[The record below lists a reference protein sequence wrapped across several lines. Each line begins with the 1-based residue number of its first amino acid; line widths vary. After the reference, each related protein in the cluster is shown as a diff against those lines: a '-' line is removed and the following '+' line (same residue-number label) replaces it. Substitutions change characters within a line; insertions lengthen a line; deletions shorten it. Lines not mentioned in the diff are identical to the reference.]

1 MSISKNNYG
10 AYVVSDFITDG
21 SGLTWLE
28 SLQVYGPKSYAVK
41 AFRLHLKKLN
51 AVRVK

>member
-1 MSISKNNYG
+1 MSIKKNNYG
-10 AYVVSDFITDG
+10 AYVVSDFVTDG
-21 SGLTWLE
+21 SGFTWLE

-51 AVRVK
+51 ARGVK

>member
-10 AYVVSDFITDG
+10 AYVVSDFVTDN
-21 SGLTWLE
+21 SGLIWLE
-28 SLQVYGPKSYAVK
+28 SVQVYGPKSYAVK